1 MITLL
6 KKTLLILAFACVA
19 FASQAEVLTW
29 SKYNLHFEVPD
40 EGFITYN
47 THSRLEMRWED
58 MVMTIQLYTK
68 EQSTEKFLKENLQ
81 RKALGYSMYDL
92 KQGKSK
98 VKGFKGYNISGTMPD
113 GSRGII
119 ADLVS
124 NRQNLI
130 IEITVN
136 YIYGNREAVEDM
148 IKSFS
153 DDPNWKP
160 GKQKKKQQRVQSK
173 QDAKK
178 QKTTPKQ
185 QPKDEGPLYDA

>member
-1 MITLL
+1 
-6 KKTLLILAFACVA
+6 
-19 FASQAEVLTW
+19 
-29 SKYNLHFEVPD
+29 
-40 EGFITYN
+40 
-47 THSRLEMRWED
+47 
-58 MVMTIQLYTK
+58 
-68 EQSTEKFLKENLQ
+68 
-81 RKALGYSMYDL
+81 
-92 KQGKSK
+92 
-98 VKGFKGYNISGTMPD
+98 MPD

-178 QKTTPKQ
+178 QKTTPKP